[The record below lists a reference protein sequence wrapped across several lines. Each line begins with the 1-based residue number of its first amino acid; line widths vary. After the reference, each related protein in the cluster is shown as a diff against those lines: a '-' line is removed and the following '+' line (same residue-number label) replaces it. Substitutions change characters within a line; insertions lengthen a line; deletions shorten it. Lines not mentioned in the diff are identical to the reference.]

1 MEFVAGA
8 ALGLGSGLAP
18 GPLLALVVSTSLQ
31 HGTAAGVRVAV
42 APLVTDAPIILLS
55 ILVVGALPSGVV
67 AFLALVGAG
76 VVLHLA
82 VESLRATR
90 SLPGPDPLPGR
101 AGWTALRRGALVNVA
116 NPAPWLF
123 WATVGGPVLITTW
136 QQSPPA
142 AVAWLSGFYLALVGA
157 KVGLAVGLGPVRGA
171 ASTRAH
177 RVLLLGSGLLLV
189 AVAGLLAAEALA
201 ALRWV

>member
-1 MEFVAGA
+1 MPNNRVLSIATGLILIILTSWSTGVLGADQNEALYVAATQGD
-8 ALGLGSGLAP
+8 LETVRQ
-18 GPLLALVVSTSLQ
+18 LLDS
-31 HGTAAGVRVAV
+31 GTAVDGKNAAGWTALMK
-42 APLVTDAPIILLS
+42 ASMEGHQP
-55 ILVVGALPSGVV
+55 VVEELIKQGADVNIQ
-67 AFLALVGAG
+67 
-76 VVLHLA
+76 
-82 VESLRATR
+82 
-90 SLPGPDPLPGR
+90 GR

-157 KVGLAVGLGPVRGA
+157 KVALAVGLGPVRGA
-171 ASTRAH
+171 ASTRAY
-177 RVLLLGSGLLLV
+177 RVLVLGSGLVLV

-201 ALRWV
+201 ALGWA